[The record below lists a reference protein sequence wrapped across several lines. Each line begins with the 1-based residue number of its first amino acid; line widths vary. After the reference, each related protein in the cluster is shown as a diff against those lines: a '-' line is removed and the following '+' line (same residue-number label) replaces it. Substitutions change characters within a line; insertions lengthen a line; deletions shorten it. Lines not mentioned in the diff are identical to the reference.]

1 MTKAVDTQS
10 QARSLLPLWL
20 LILVFCLPVVIGWFL
35 YLNPQLL
42 AGSQQVNGRL
52 IEPPRSISQVRLLRA
67 DGSNLK
73 MRDMQGQWVLMLV
86 VAEGCGDPCRGSLLE
101 LRKIERALGRDQA
114 RLQRLLLLGKPAA
127 EQRQEIQ
134 NNRLQ
139 DTATVTAFEPVAGR
153 PFLAQASTIFVV
165 DPIGRLMLRYSSD
178 TQSDKILSDIKRLM
192 TATKNWNRGCTVCPA
207 IN

>member
-1 MTKAVDTQS
+1 MTQAVRLQPKE
-10 QARSLLPLWL
+10 RSLLPLWL
-20 LILVFCLPVVIGWFL
+20 LILVFCLPMVIGWFL

-52 IEPPRSISQVRLLRA
+52 IGPPRSISQVRLLRT

-73 MRDMQGQWVLMLV
+73 MQDMRGQWVLMLV

-101 LRKIERALGRDQA
+101 LRKIERALGRDQT
-114 RLQRLLLLGKPAA
+114 RLQRLLVLGKPAA

-134 NNRLQ
+134 NNRLL
-139 DTATVTAFEPVAGR
+139 DTATVFEPIGSKL
-153 PFLAQASTIFVV
+153 FQDQASTIFVI
-165 DPIGRLMLRYSSD
+165 DPMGRLMLRYPSD
-178 TQSDKILSDIKRLM
+178 TQSDKILPDIKRLL